1 MGAQRREHTVLTAAL
16 AGRITRGAYNR
27 GVRAPSRRPGG
38 SKPTRLLAGLPLV
51 AALAAVGCAPE
62 PAPTPTAPSVTP
74 SATPTATG
82 PVLLPEGTADDNLP
96 LFTSVMQQVAAGP
109 ESVAG
114 RAYVDALVAAGFDKS
129 AMQVTAD
136 RTSVDN
142 PVDSL
147 QFSVQWGA
155 ECLVGQVG
163 PSTPA
168 PTAVVLPEL
177 PSGGCLVGQTRPIDW

>member
-1 MGAQRREHTVLTAAL
+1 MRAPSSRLGVSSSLRVTAAL
-16 AGRITRGAYNR
+16 G
-27 GVRAPSRRPGG
+27 
-38 SKPTRLLAGLPLV
+38 LV
-51 AALAAVGCAPE
+51 AVLALAGCAPE
-62 PAPTPTAPSVTP
+62 PPAPAPTTPATSESGAPAPQAPTLVPD
-74 SATPTATG
+74 
-82 PVLLPEGTADDNLP
+82 GTAADNLP

-109 ESVAG
+109 ENAAG
-114 RAYVDALVAAGFDKS
+114 RAYVDALVAAGFDKA

-136 RTSVDN
+136 RTTVDN

-163 PSTPA
+163 PSTPT
-168 PTAVVLPEL
+168 PTALVLPEL